1 MITARTFW
9 VNARSRIRH
18 KRGRRRQPRVA
29 VREYRDNHKAR
40 LALRSSLRP
49 ACRQKRV
56 RSLTPRCANP
66 SVAAVP
72 AICRIGASCKRAGAC
87 NTAGQRAR
95 SGVKR
100 KRSTRSAK
108 LVLGNGSAHVGLVGA
123 RRDREPWSRSGAS
136 QIPEAIECS
145 AFTPAAACWSS
156 GDRLAPR
163 GRGLALRR
171 RWDRPASNQLGESF
185 RGIAITLIRG
195 AARLSAVETNRP
207 VEAVVAA
214 QLKPDGSPC
223 RLRSRRSRASAD
235 AGRAQ
240 ACRSRGRTSQSS
252 ISGCRFAWRSGR
264 LVAASS
270 GAAATRRQQ
279 HRSSAHSTLPL
290 PPRGLLAGHAAR
302 G

>member
-9 VNARSRIRH
+9 VNAGSRIRH

-171 RWDRPASNQLGESF
+171 HCDRPRCRA
-185 RGIAITLIRG
+185 RIAEAIVRSAATGL
-195 AARLSAVETNRP
+195 ARLGDPEPPAGAPPT
-207 VEAVVAA
+207 
-214 QLKPDGSPC
+214 
-223 RLRSRRSRASAD
+223 RRSVAM
-235 AGRAQ
+235 Q
-240 ACRSRGRTSQSS
+240 AREGAIKIDCQRTALVARRGSGRTGDRRCFCPQ
-252 ISGCRFAWRSGR
+252 
-264 LVAASS
+264 
-270 GAAATRRQQ
+270 AATRAV
-279 HRSSAHSTLPL
+279 SSTLAVMAGL
-290 PPRGLLAGHAAR
+290 RVKRQRRELAKALVGVLLLRERGTAPRGAI
-302 G
+302 